1 MLWYTSARIPK
12 GERLEL
18 LRRTALSAREVGPRT
33 YRVIASTSGI
43 ARDGMAIP
51 TEAWQL
57 SAYRANPVL
66 LWAHRRD
73 ELPIGT
79 AEVFPTA
86 DRLEAEI
93 TFAEPGLNEFADSVS
108 RMWSAGL
115 LRAVSVGGAVQ
126 STSTEG
132 DHIRVDQIELLDIS
146 VVPVG
151 GDSEALAIGRA
162 LNLGDPIL
170 QKLFTDFPTSA
181 SAQSRARLELRGRAL
196 ALARRYDA

>member
-1 MLWYTSARIPK
+1 M
-12 GERLEL
+12 EL

-73 ELPIGT
+73 ERPIGT
-79 AEVFPTA
+79 AEVFPTD

-108 RMWSAGL
+108 RMWSPAWL
-115 LRAVSVGGAVQ
+115 VAVAVQ
-126 STSTEG
+126 SVLSSES
-132 DHIRVDQIELLDIS
+132 DQK
-146 VVPVG
+146 
-151 GDSEALAIGRA
+151 
-162 LNLGDPIL
+162 IL
-170 QKLFTDFPTSA
+170 RLSRLA
-181 SAQSRARLELRGRAL
+181 SAPPDGTPPNTI
-196 ALARRYDA
+196 